1 MADNI
6 DMMIKNQEKA
16 EILQDKTGN
25 NTYLFL
31 NIFKYLLLFFYSESL
46 AHNANAF
53 QKNSNQLK
61 KTMWWKN
68 VKLMLIIGAIIAI
81 VVIVLIVIIVLAVK

>member
-25 NTYLFL
+25 KNYQHFKNIIIIIFL
-31 NIFKYLLLFFYSESL
+31 IESL